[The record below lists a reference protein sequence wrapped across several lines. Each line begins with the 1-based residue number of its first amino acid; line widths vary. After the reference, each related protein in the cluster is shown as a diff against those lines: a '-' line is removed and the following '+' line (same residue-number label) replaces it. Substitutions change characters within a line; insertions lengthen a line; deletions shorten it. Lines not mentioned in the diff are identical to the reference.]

1 MDLKG
6 IARVNLTLVTGLL
19 VTFIMVG
26 CEVAPV
32 EKQEARLEAEAQQA
46 EEKSAEIDAETAA
59 KIDEQAANKP
69 LYIIEEFDS
78 AAESFIAFEVATG
91 RQLKFSYN
99 MTTAFLNKYDDYIS
113 SANFMVGS
121 VVELGELLPSSGAVS
136 SVKLSDRVWQYRD
149 LKNYSIDTEH
159 GVFEINGENFKITK
173 NTRVYS
179 DTERILMSGI
189 GKEDVLT
196 VIGKDKDVISVAVT
210 TGHGY
215 IKLKDTSLF
224 DGSLIF
230 IGSKIVTKV
239 YDEATIEVPEG
250 SYDIT
255 VANNGWGGTARF
267 NVRRNETTEVSLESM
282 KGEGPSYCEMS
293 FVVTVPNTLVYIDG
307 KAVDTAEPTWVQY
320 GNHKL
325 TVACEGYTTWNK
337 TLVVNSESAVITL
350 ELDAVTTPTVT
361 PTATP
366 TPTTTPATGD
376 STNSSVTINGTNY
389 DSEVDYLSTLSDLI
403 GTLME

>member
-32 EKQEARLEAEAQQA
+32 EKKEARLEAEAQQA

-366 TPTTTPATGD
+366 TPTTTPAT
-376 STNSSVTINGTNY
+376 
-389 DSEVDYLSTLSDLI
+389 
-403 GTLME
+403 